1 HSEGQLRV
9 GIMYLKGENVPQNI
23 TKGIQWLER
32 AWDQSCDDETYDAH
46 GSILYNPRRLSSWQ
60 AADALNVIF
69 FDENSPK
76 KHPIERIERL
86 KKRAL
91 EGSCSFQYILA
102 KACLFYRNE
111 DFPLEDAFKYFLLSA
126 VNRLPVAE
134 FMVIFL
140 LENGFGPQT
149 PLGLH

>member
-1 HSEGQLRV
+1 
-9 GIMYLKGENVPQNI
+9 
-23 TKGIQWLER
+23 
-32 AWDQSCDDETYDAH
+32 H

-149 PLGLH
+149 PLGLHELIKSEILKNPKVSEVVLREFKECEETSDIKKLVEFARRKF